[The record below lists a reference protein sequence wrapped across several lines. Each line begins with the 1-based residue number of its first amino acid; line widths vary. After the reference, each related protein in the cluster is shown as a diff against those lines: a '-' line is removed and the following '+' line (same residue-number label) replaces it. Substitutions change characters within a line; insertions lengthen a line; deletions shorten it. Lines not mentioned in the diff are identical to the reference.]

1 MISYP
6 NAKINLGLNVV
17 EKRSDG
23 FHNIETLFVPYF
35 GLADVL
41 EIVYSDKP
49 QMFQYGLKYNG
60 DPYDNLC
67 LKAYRLLSTSY
78 KLPPVAIHLYKKI
91 PVGAGLGGGSS
102 DAAFTLMMLNRLFS
116 LGIDREFLAG
126 YANELGSDCSFFI
139 SNKPVMAR
147 GKGDVISPFDLDL
160 SRYRIEI
167 VNPGIFISTKEAYA
181 GIVPAVP
188 PVPLAEVLSRPVSE
202 WKSLLANDFEKSI
215 FTMYPRL
222 ADIKQSFYDRGA
234 IYASMSGSGSSI
246 YGIFARN

>member
-116 LGIDREFLAG
+116 LGIDREFL
-126 YANELGSDCSFFI
+126 
-139 SNKPVMAR
+139 
-147 GKGDVISPFDLDL
+147 
-160 SRYRIEI
+160 EI
-167 VNPGIFISTKEAYA
+167 GRAHV
-181 GIVPAVP
+181 
-188 PVPLAEVLSRPVSE
+188 
-202 WKSLLANDFEKSI
+202 
-215 FTMYPRL
+215 
-222 ADIKQSFYDRGA
+222 
-234 IYASMSGSGSSI
+234 
-246 YGIFARN
+246 